1 MNYINKAIKILTG
14 SAQSHSYTKF
24 HRWWKQYLKSAGK
37 THTLS
42 MNSLRNLSW
51 RYTSKIMRRHKK
63 TNARDWKLP
72 KRSSV
77 WDRFKN
83 YGPSTLLSTMTLK
96 IKLRATQLLLC
107 NELQDTLSEKSK
119 LERHI
124 FNIYLKMGLQ
134 VGGGREAQ
142 QQGNI
147 CILRADSRSR
157 K

>member
-1 MNYINKAIKILTG
+1 MRQIQKLWSI
-14 SAQSHSYTKF
+14 
-24 HRWWKQYLKSAGK
+24 
-37 THTLS
+37 HTTE
-42 MNSLRNLSW
+42 
-51 RYTSKIMRRHKK
+51 YY
-63 TNARDWKLP
+63 D
-72 KRSSV
+72 
-77 WDRFKN
+77 
-83 YGPSTLLSTMTLK
+83 TLK